1 MRKIIIRIIIAALIL
16 TAFGTLSALHARADS
31 TSEVNVV
38 SYSWYVA
45 TSNNT
50 QATYIGDL
58 IAVGEI
64 QNVGSNTIDYVI
76 LSGIA
81 YDSNGQVLASVSA
94 PAYLNYIL
102 PDQKNPFYLDFTP
115 QYSVTQN
122 QSYVDHV
129 GNVKVAVS
137 SVRDTTDTPF
147 SGLAIPTGGVSGY
160 LDDAGTYTVVGTVQ
174 NNGHQTAKNVWAVT
188 TFYDTSGKVVALN
201 YTYLSNALAPAEP
214 VRFTATPIDNT
225 AELSSQIAN
234 YSVLMKANPIATVVT
249 PSPALHS
256 SPTNSQQPAQSA
268 ALPSWLINVVLV
280 AIIIV
285 LVVIIALLLL
295 KKRDKNTQSV
305 KAP

>member
-1 MRKIIIRIIIAALIL
+1 
-16 TAFGTLSALHARADS
+16 
-31 TSEVNVV
+31 
-38 SYSWYVA
+38 
-45 TSNNT
+45 
-50 QATYIGDL
+50 
-58 IAVGEI
+58 
-64 QNVGSNTIDYVI
+64 
-76 LSGIA
+76 
-81 YDSNGQVLASVSA
+81 
-94 PAYLNYIL
+94 
-102 PDQKNPFYLDFTP
+102 LDFTP

-137 SVRDTTDTPF
+137 SVKDTTDTPF

-160 LDDAGTYTVVGTVQ
+160 LDAAGTYTVVGTVQ

-201 YTYLSNALAPAEP
+201 YTYLSNALAPGEP

-234 YSVLMKANPIATVVT
+234 YSILMKANPIATVAT
-249 PSPALHS
+249 PSPTLHSSPTPHS
-256 SPTNSQQPAQSA
+256 SPTNSQQAAQSA